1 MATSPL
7 PLTRVLGTIGKFDS
21 TVEHIS
27 TYLERLQLYFDA
39 NKVKDGCKV
48 PILLTVIGAR
58 TYDML
63 LSILAPAAPLDKM
76 LDALIEML
84 MGLYDPKLFVI
95 GEKFQVY

>member
-39 NKVKDGCKV
+39 NKVKDDCKV
-48 PILLTVIGAR
+48 PVLLTVIGLTTCCEAFSHR
-58 TYDML
+58 QL
-63 LSILAPAAPLDKM
+63 PLTRC
-76 LDALIEML
+76 
-84 MGLYDPKLFVI
+84 
-95 GEKFQVY
+95 